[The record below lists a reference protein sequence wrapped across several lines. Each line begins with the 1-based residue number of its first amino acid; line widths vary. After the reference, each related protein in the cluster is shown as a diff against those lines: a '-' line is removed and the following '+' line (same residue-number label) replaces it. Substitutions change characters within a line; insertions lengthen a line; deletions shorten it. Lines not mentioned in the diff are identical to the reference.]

1 MKKFIVITKEED
13 FTLSLPEV
21 EIVTA
26 KEYLTDERFTD
37 IKNARVYNLCRQYR
51 YQAAGYYVSLLAEA
65 RGHRPVPSVTT
76 MRDAVSQ
83 TITKSLSDDIDHLIQ
98 QSLHRITSKEFT
110 ISIYFGKNLSKQYD
124 ALCRALY
131 TLFESPLLRA
141 FFVFKERWQ
150 LQRVSTIS
158 LKDIPVHHMQ
168 YVGQFAREYFTG
180 RKIYTAHLSR
190 KLHSVAILVDPKEKA
205 PPSDEKALK
214 KFVNAAEKSGL
225 ETKFIERDDLSDI
238 AAHDG
243 LFIRATTAVNNF
255 TYQFARKASAEGL
268 VVVDDPL
275 SILRCTNKVYLS
287 ELLGRLKIPTP
298 KTLILNK
305 DNIQQAIP
313 TLGLPLVLK
322 LPDSSFSQGV
332 IKVSSESELNEKLK
346 DFFEHSDFIVAQEF
360 IPTDFDWRIGI
371 LGGRPLFACKYFMAR
386 NHWQIYNWSAASGDQ
401 SGKWETI
408 PVELAPPDAVKYA
421 LRATAPIGNGFYGVD
436 IKDYNGRMVVIEVND
451 NPSVE
456 SGVED
461 LVLKDQLYESVAGY
475 FLRCIEQQQKV
486 FLI

>member
-13 FTLSLPEV
+13 FTLQLPEV

-26 KEYLTDERFTD
+26 RDYLTDPRFTE

-76 MRDAVSQ
+76 MRDTVSQ

-98 QSLHRITSKEFT
+98 QALHRITSKEFT

-141 FFVFKERWQ
+141 FFIFKERWQ
-150 LQRVSTIS
+150 LQKVSTIS
-158 LKDIPVHHMQ
+158 FKDIPAHHMP
-168 YVGQFAREYFTG
+168 YVEQSARDYFSG
-180 RKIYTAHLSR
+180 RKIYTSHLAR
-190 KLHSVAILVDPKEKA
+190 KLYSIAILVDPKEKA

-214 KFVNAAEKSGL
+214 RFVHAADKLGL
-225 ETKFIERDDLSDI
+225 DTKFIERDDLSDI
-238 AAHDG
+238 VDHDG

-255 TYQFARKASAEGL
+255 TYQFARKATAEGL

-298 KTLILNK
+298 KTLILHR
-305 DNIQQAIP
+305 DNIALAIP

-332 IKVSSESELNEKLK
+332 VKASSEKELMEKVK
-346 DFFEHSDFIVAQEF
+346 DFFDHSDFIVAQEF

-371 LGGRPLFACKYFMAR
+371 LGGKPLFACKYYMAR
-386 NHWQIYNWSAASGDQ
+386 NHWQIYNWSASSSEQ
-401 SGKWETI
+401 CGKWDTI

-421 LRATAPIGNGFYGVD
+421 LRATTPIGNGFYGVD
-436 IKDYNGRMVVIEVND
+436 IKDCNGKMVVIEVND
-451 NPSVE
+451 NPSLE

-461 LVLKDQLYESVAGY
+461 LILKDQLYESVAAY
-475 FLRCIEQQQKV
+475 FLRCIEQQQKG
-486 FLI
+486 FHQ

>member
-1 MKKFIVITKEED
+1 MKKFIVITREED
-13 FTLSLPEV
+13 FTLQLPEV

-26 KEYLTDERFTD
+26 REYLTDPRFTD
-37 IKNARVYNLCRQYR
+37 TRNARVYNLCRQYR

-76 MRDAVSQ
+76 MRDTVSQ

-141 FFVFKERWQ
+141 FFIFKERWQ
-150 LQRVSTIS
+150 LQKVSTIS
-158 LKDIPVHHMQ
+158 FKDIPAHHMP
-168 YVGQFAREYFTG
+168 YVEQFARDYFSG
-180 RKIYTAHLSR
+180 RKVYTSHLTR
-190 KLHSVAILVDPKEKA
+190 KLYSIAILVDPKEKS

-214 KFVNAAEKSGL
+214 KFIHAADKLGL
-225 ETKFIERDDLSDI
+225 ETRIIERDDLSDI
-238 AAHDG
+238 VEHDG

-287 ELLGRLKIPTP
+287 ELLGRLKVPTP
-298 KTLILNK
+298 KTLILHRE
-305 DNIQQAIP
+305 NINLAIP

-332 IKVSSESELNEKLK
+332 VKVSSEQDLQDKVK
-346 DFFEHSDFIVAQEF
+346 HFFEHSDFIVAQEY
-360 IPTDFDWRIGI
+360 IPTDFDWRIGV
-371 LGGRPLFACKYFMAR
+371 LGGKAIFACKYFMAR
-386 NHWQIYNWSAASGDQ
+386 NHWQIYNWNASSGQ
-401 SGKWETI
+401 QCGKWETI
-408 PVELAPPDAVKYA
+408 PVELAPPEAVKYA

-436 IKDYNGRMVVIEVND
+436 IKDYNGTIVVIEVND
-451 NPSVE
+451 NPSLD

-461 LVLKDQLYESVAGY
+461 QILKDHLYDSLAAY
-475 FLRCIEQQQKV
+475 FLRSIEQQQRG
-486 FLI
+486 FHQ

>member
-13 FTLSLPEV
+13 FILRLPEV

-26 KEYLTDERFTD
+26 REYLTDPRFTE

-65 RGHRPVPSVTT
+65 RGHRPLPSVTT
-76 MRDAVSQ
+76 LRDTVSQ

-98 QSLHRITSKEFT
+98 QALHRITSKEFT
-110 ISIYFGKNLSKQYD
+110 LSIYFGKNISKQYD

-131 TLFESPLLRA
+131 TLFESPLLRT
-141 FFVFKERWQ
+141 FFILKERWQ

-158 LKDIPVHHMQ
+158 FKDIPTHHMP
-168 YVGQFAREYFTG
+168 YVEQFARDYFTG
-180 RKIYTAHLSR
+180 RKIYTSHLAR
-190 KLHSVAILVDPKEKA
+190 KLYSIAILVDPKEKA

-214 KFVNAAEKSGL
+214 KFVHAAEKL
-225 ETKFIERDDLSDI
+225 DLDTRFIERDDLSDI
-238 AAHDG
+238 ADHDG

-287 ELLGRLKIPTP
+287 ELLSRLKIPTP
-298 KTLILNK
+298 KTLILNR
-305 DNIQQAIP
+305 DNIGLAIP

-332 IKVSSESELNEKLK
+332 VKASSEKELMEKVK

-371 LGGRPLFACKYFMAR
+371 LGGKPLFACKYFMAR
-386 NHWQIYNWSAASGDQ
+386 NHWQIYNWEASTAEQ
-401 SGKWETI
+401 SGNWETI

-461 LVLKDQLYESVAGY
+461 QVLKDQLYESIASY
-475 FLRCIEQQQKV
+475 FLRCIEQQQKGNHQ
-486 FLI
+486 